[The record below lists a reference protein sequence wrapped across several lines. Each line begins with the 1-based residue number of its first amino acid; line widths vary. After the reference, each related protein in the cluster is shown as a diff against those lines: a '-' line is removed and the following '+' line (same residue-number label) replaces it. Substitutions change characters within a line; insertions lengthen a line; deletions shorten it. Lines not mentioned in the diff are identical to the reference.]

1 MTIENTINRIDE
13 LKAIK
18 NEYYNMIDICGLSD
32 ICLLNDIICEIKSLQ
47 TQLKNKIEYFVE
59 KTCNGY
65 NTGYRYFNGYRI
77 VNVYV
82 RTLYAGRVLYTLDY
96 THAKDYATRHYA
108 MIAQER
114 MIEHNNENPDRVRTN

>member
-1 MTIENTINRIDE
+1 MTIEKTINRIEE
-13 LKAIK
+13 LKALK

-32 ICLLNDIICEIKSLQ
+32 ICLVNDIICEINSLQ

-65 NTGYRYFNGYRI
+65 HTGYRYFNGYRI
-77 VNVYV
+77 VDVYI

-96 THAKDYATRHYA
+96 TNARDYTTKQAA
-108 MIAQER
+108 AIAQQR
-114 MIEHNNENPDRVRTN
+114 MIEYNNKYPDRIRTN